1 MKFTRKQWIV
11 TAVLL
16 GGIAGGGVAAYRLG
30 SGASRPAKSAD
41 VAEARRAAS
50 GATSARPTSGK
61 RQMRDVK
68 AARRFAD
75 PLANLSD
82 ADRKLYDAVQEALDA
97 DDFERTRAAALKAY
111 QSGNPD
117 VRLQAVEALG
127 WFGEKS
133 LIDLVTM
140 MADTS
145 DEVAQAA
152 ANAWEVGLS
161 DVADT
166 SLKFSIAQT
175 ALGAIS
181 NPDTLTLVGAQFAA
195 SAMELI
201 DAAADEKTAAR
212 RRVEAVQTLVDL
224 MGAAAT
230 SKRAEV
236 SRELYEEITGN
247 RWVSI
252 DEAERYL
259 RDPENYEPPEAA
271 ED

>member
-1 MKFTRKQWIV
+1 MRFNRKQWIV
-11 TAVLL
+11 TAVIL
-16 GGIAGGGVAAYRLG
+16 GGIAGGGVAAYRMG
-30 SGASRPAKSAD
+30 FGANRPTEAADAATERRVASEVPSA
-41 VAEARRAAS
+41 RAAS
-50 GATSARPTSGK
+50 GKRPAKGAK
-61 RQMRDVK
+61 V
-68 AARRFAD
+68 ARRFAD
-75 PLANLSD
+75 PRTSLSD

-111 QSGNPD
+111 QSENPD
-117 VRLQAVEALG
+117 VRQQAVEALG

-133 LIDLVTM
+133 LVDLVTM
-140 MADTS
+140 MADS
-145 DEVAQAA
+145 SEEVASAA

-161 DVADT
+161 DVADA
-166 SLKFSIAQT
+166 SLKFAIAQT
-175 ALGAIS
+175 ALGAIG

-201 DAAADEKTAAR
+201 DGASDEKTAER
-212 RRVEAVQTLVDL
+212 RRVEAVQALVDL
-224 MGAAAT
+224 MGASAT

-236 SRELYEEITGN
+236 SRELYEEITGH

>member
-1 MKFTRKQWIV
+1 MRLSRKQLV
-11 TAVLL
+11 AAVLVGVL
-16 GGIAGGGVAAYRLG
+16 VGGGVAAYRLG
-30 SGASRPAKSAD
+30 FGARRPSPSAD
-41 VAEARRAAS
+41 AAAERRAAS
-50 GATSARPTSGK
+50 DAPSTRPASGK
-61 RQMRDVK
+61 RPAKGAK
-68 AARRFAD
+68 AARRLVD
-75 PLANLSD
+75 PLASLSG

-111 QSGNPD
+111 QSENPD

-133 LIDLVTM
+133 LVDLVTM
-140 MADTS
+140 MADTNE
-145 DEVAQAA
+145 EVAQAA
-152 ANAWEVGLS
+152 ANAWEVGLT
-161 DVADT
+161 DIADA

-175 ALGAIS
+175 ALGAIG

-212 RRVEAVQTLVDL
+212 RRVEAVQALVDL
-224 MGAAAT
+224 MGASAT

-236 SRELYEEITGN
+236 SRELYEEITGH
-247 RWVSI
+247 RWVGL

-259 RDPENYEPPEAA
+259 RDPENYEPPEVSG
-271 ED
+271 D